1 MKYPSIDISLLPDL
15 NTITEPLLNGNSE
28 DILVIIAT
36 YFWENGSINSMM
48 F

>member
-1 MKYPSIDISLLPDL
+1 MKYPCIDINLLPDL
-15 NTITEPLLNGNSE
+15 DSITGPLINGNSE